1 MSRSWPLDGSA
12 NNCKVENGGRKCFKK
27 VSTRHWKLLLN
38 IDQKSDT
45 WKISCAP
52 KLKILWKK
60 QNLGILV
67 RVKKERSWSDSLGAL
82 EIIIQTSPHHNHQQL
97 QDLLPKGFIRHI
109 LSFLVLWEHLLWI
122 HRIRR
127 HGDNNDFALGSMAG
141 LKKLIIMME
150 SLPLGDFELSKEKS
164 NY

>member
-12 NNCKVENGGRKCFKK
+12 NNCRVGNGGRKCFKK
-27 VSTRHWKLLLN
+27 VSTRHWMLLLN
-38 IDQKSDT
+38 IDQKVTHEKCTPNQNWKFCGKTKFGYFGPSEKGEVLVWLSWGPWDHYSD
-45 WKISCAP
+45 
-52 KLKILWKK
+52 
-60 QNLGILV
+60 
-67 RVKKERSWSDSLGAL
+67 
-82 EIIIQTSPHHNHQQL
+82 
-97 QDLLPKGFIRHI
+97 LPPPQPPAATRPTAQRLYKAHF

-122 HRIRR
+122 HQIRR

-141 LKKLIIMME
+141 LKKLMIMME

>member
-12 NNCKVENGGRKCFKK
+12 NNCRVENGGRKCFKK
-27 VSTRHWKLLLN
+27 VSTRHWSFCWILTKKWHMKNVLR
-38 IDQKSDT
+38 T
-45 WKISCAP
+45 KIENFVE
-52 KLKILWKK
+52 KR
-60 QNLGILV
+60 NLGILV

-141 LKKLIIMME
+141 LKKLLIMME